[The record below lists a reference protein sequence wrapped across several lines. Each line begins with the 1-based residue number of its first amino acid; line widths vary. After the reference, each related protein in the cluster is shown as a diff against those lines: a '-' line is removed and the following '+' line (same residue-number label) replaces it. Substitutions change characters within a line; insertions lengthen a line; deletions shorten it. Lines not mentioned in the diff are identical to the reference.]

1 MSNSKKIK
9 DNRRGRSKKKKNR
22 NSWKNQLLYTIG
34 FLFLISIFIVCIG
47 YLKNNFYYSINDKE
61 IAEKNRLDTYKLN
74 SYIDKIDNLLIKV
87 FFELEVSKSSIYEDK
102 NYKREKEG
110 ISWNLNKK
118 KIHLNS
124 SITKDKLIS
133 IFNKNF
139 DDPQIIYEVKQRNKA
154 YTTEIRVK
162 GLKSH
167 DIVFLRQDFKED
179 RDKLTKRDG
188 GSDSSLSKHTKTFR
202 IVIIV
207 DDLGGDKHSINKL
220 INIPANL
227 TFAVLPNLPYSK
239 YNADVVTKSGK
250 ELILHLPMEPKL
262 SSGYDAQ
269 DAGEGVLLV
278 GQTKQEI
285 MNNLENSL
293 NLFPNIVG
301 VNNHMGSKFT
311 ESEELMK
318 VVIQRLKK
326 SELYFIDSLTSNKS
340 TGYYLAR
347 SMGVETARRDIFLDS
362 RNRGKEYFSNQFRSL
377 VKKSR
382 RNGYAIG
389 ICHPY
394 PQTIEAL
401 TEEIRKLDGDVKI
414 AFASEVVK

>member
-1 MSNSKKIK
+1 MKS
-9 DNRRGRSKKKKNR
+9 
-22 NSWKNQLLYTIG
+22 QLLYTIG

-47 YLKNNFYYSINDKE
+47 YLKSNFYYSSNERELI
-61 IAEKNRLDTYKLN
+61 EKKKSDTSKLKI
-74 SYIDKIDNLLIKV
+74 YTGKIDKLLLKV
-87 FFELEVSKSSIYEDK
+87 FFELDISKSSIYEDK
-102 NYKREKEG
+102 SYKKEEDG
-110 ISWNLNKK
+110 ISWTLKK
-118 KIHLNS
+118 KRVHLS
-124 SITKDKLIS
+124 RSITKDKLDS
-133 IFNKNF
+133 IFYKNF
-139 DDPQIIYEVKQRNKA
+139 NDPQITYEIKPVNNNYIA
-154 YTTEIRVK
+154 DIRIN
-162 GLKSH
+162 GIKSH
-167 DIVFLRQDFKED
+167 EIVFFRKSITED
-179 RDKLTKRDG
+179 GDILTKSEDN
-188 GSDSSLSKHTKTFR
+188 SETSISKYSKTSR

-207 DDLGGDKHSINKL
+207 DDLGGDKHSINEL
-220 INIPANL
+220 IKIPANL

-239 YNADVVTKSGK
+239 YNAEMVTKSGK

-269 DAGEGVLLV
+269 DAGEGALLV
-278 GQTKQEI
+278 GQTKQEVMI
-285 MNNLENSL
+285 NLENSL
-293 NLFPNIVG
+293 KLFPNIVG

-318 VVIQRLKK
+318 VVLLRLKK

-347 SMGVETARRDIFLDS
+347 SLGVETARRDIFLDS
-362 RNRGKEYFSNQFRSL
+362 RDRGKEYFINQFRSL

-394 PQTIEAL
+394 PQTIEGL
-401 TEEIRKLDGDVKI
+401 TEEIRKLDDDVEI